1 MARRTKDIEI
11 KDPESRDN
19 GKTYVVTEMSAE
31 AAEWWAFRV
40 LQAILGANAEIDLS
54 APLAQMAAAGFK
66 ALGQLDPQKAKPL
79 LDEMMKCVSVRL
91 PDGKTRDLLPSTND
105 IEEVKTRVI
114 LRKEVF
120 ALHVDFFQN
129 GGV

>member
-11 KDPESRDN
+11 KDKDSRDD
-19 GKTYVVTEMSAE
+19 GKTYVITEMSAE

-40 LQAILGANAEIDLS
+40 LQAILGANVEIDLS

-66 ALGQLDPQKAKPL
+66 ALGQLNPEKAKPL

-91 PDGKTRDLLPSTND
+91 PDGKTRELFTGATD
-105 IEEVKTRVI
+105 IEEVKTRMI
-114 LRKEVF
+114 LRKEIF
-120 ALHVDFFQN
+120 SLHVDFFQN